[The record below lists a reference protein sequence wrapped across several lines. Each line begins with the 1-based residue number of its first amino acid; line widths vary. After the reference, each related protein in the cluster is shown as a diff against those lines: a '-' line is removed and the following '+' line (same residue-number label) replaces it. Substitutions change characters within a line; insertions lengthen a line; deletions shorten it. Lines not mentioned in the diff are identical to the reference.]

1 MSYFLLGVGV
11 IITSVLSITGIIL
24 YTDYSLGENI
34 NIMALF
40 LDFGENTDS
49 ILLKI
54 NVNVQNIYRYS
65 AESIGLPPF
74 YSQFF
79 VNLVKPLSGQPS
91 FDIINTKY
99 YSKCDRFAL
108 NYLYMYTDYLTVNF
122 KKSEHLYQSL
132 ISGGMSSI
140 AAQAKISELNIYNNN
155 SICFVESNIKFLR
168 LLSGDRLEELILL
181 LDQEKKNC
189 NIFGFKEI
197 NNCINKFSNRDL
209 VTTFEI
215 ESFNDRFYNFKA
227 GEIIRNNDKIS
238 NIIFN
243 CTIAVVS
250 VSILMF
256 ISLITIGVKV
266 TN

>member
-11 IITSVLSITGIIL
+11 IISSVLSITGIIL

-54 NVNVQNIYRYS
+54 DLNVQNIYRYS
-65 AESIGLPPF
+65 AESIGLSAF

-79 VNLVKPLSGQPS
+79 VNLVKPLSSQPF

-99 YSKCDRFAL
+99 YSKCDRFTL
-108 NYLYMYTDYLTVNF
+108 NYLYLYTDYLATNF
-122 KKSEHLYQSL
+122 KRTEHLYQNL
-132 ISGGMSSI
+132 ISGGMFPI

-168 LLSGDRLEELILL
+168 LLSEDRLEELILL

-189 NIFGFKEI
+189 NIFGFLEI
-197 NNCINKFSNRDL
+197 NNFINKYSNRDL
-209 VTTFEI
+209 ITTFET
-215 ESFNDRFYNFKA
+215 ESFNDHFYNFKA
-227 GEIIRNNDKIS
+227 AEIENNNNKIS

-250 VSILMF
+250 VSILTF